1 MACELGPLTID
12 LLSFEY
18 LLLLTAAYFVAAL
31 VKGLTGLGFSTTAL
45 AILALFIGVKP
56 ALPLMLIPSLAS
68 NAVVMIDAGQF
79 RAVARRFWPLYA
91 ATLPG
96 VAIGLTTLAVID
108 PSVAAAILGTVLIVY
123 GVFALGQPGFRLSE
137 KYERLLAAPAGL
149 LTGLVNGMT
158 GSQVMPVLPYL
169 MALRL
174 TPDQFVQAI
183 NISFSLC
190 SLVMALGMTGLGWI
204 TAEALLISVIG
215 LVPMFVGLKIGSF
228 FRKRLSI
235 SLFRTLVLCL
245 LIVFGLLLIGKLI

>member
-1 MACELGPLTID
+1 MTISF
-12 LLSFEY
+12 LSFEY
-18 LLLLTAAYFVAAL
+18 ITLLAGAYFIAAL

-79 RAVARRFWPLYA
+79 RVVAKRFWPLYA
-91 ATLPG
+91 ATVPG
-96 VAIGLTTLAVID
+96 VAIGLTTLALID
-108 PSVAAAILGTVLIVY
+108 PSVAAAILGTVLIIY
-123 GVFALGQPGFRLSE
+123 GIFALSQPGFRLSE
-137 KYERLLAAPAGL
+137 DYERVLAAPAGL
-149 LTGLVNGMT
+149 ITGLVNGMT

-190 SLVMALGMTGLGWI
+190 SLVMAVGMAGLGWI
-204 TAEALLISVIG
+204 TSEVLLISAIG

-228 FRKRLSI
+228 FRRRLSVA
-235 SLFRTLVLCL
+235 LFRTLVLCL